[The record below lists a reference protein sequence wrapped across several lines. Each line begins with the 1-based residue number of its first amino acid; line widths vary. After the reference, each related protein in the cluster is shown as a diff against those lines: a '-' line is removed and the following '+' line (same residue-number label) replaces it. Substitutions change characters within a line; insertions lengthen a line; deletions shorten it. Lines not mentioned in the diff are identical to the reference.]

1 MSFYQDKQIQ
11 RFCQFLLFFV
21 ILQFLIGFGFFIF
34 QIGSVKKILFLQNGT
49 VATSLLEQGIS
60 EHTIAAAITN
70 TETSEEGTA
79 FLAMLGLT
87 ENTSARMLP
96 LLSSFL
102 RTTGVLLWIEKMLLG
117 GVLFGGVFLF
127 FHQRKQLYQQIL
139 DTIEKYLE
147 GDYSRHLPQIN
158 EGMIH
163 QICAV
168 VERLATMLQAKHET
182 EYQTKEFLKATISDI
197 SHQLKTPL
205 AALAMYQ
212 EIMEEEPDQPD
223 IIREFSA
230 KMGGSISRM
239 EQLIQSMLKL
249 TRLDAKSVRFE
260 KKNCRLSELIADSLD
275 ELWIRAKKEGKE
287 IIVTGVAEE
296 SLICDREWTS
306 EAIGNIVK
314 NALDYTAFGGKISI
328 TWNSSPVMIRIFITD
343 DGEGI
348 AEEDLY
354 HIFKRFYRSKHS
366 VHSQG
371 IGLGLSLAKTIVEGQ
386 GGGISV
392 QSKLKQGTTFIIS
405 FPVESLIF

>member
-1 MSFYQDKQIQ
+1 MSFYQDKQIR

-34 QIGSVKKILFLQNGT
+34 QIESVKKILFLQNGA

-96 LLSSFL
+96 LLSPFL
-102 RTTGVLLWIEKMLLG
+102 RTTGALLWIEKMLLG
-117 GVLFGGVFLF
+117 GILFGGVFLF

-328 TWNSSPVMIRIFITD
+328 TWNSSPVMTRILITD
-343 DGEGI
+343 DGKGI

-366 VHSQG
+366 FHSQG